1 MMQVKEM
8 VHPDP
13 IGADYEQ
20 AFAGANFNTEVVS
33 GALVEVSGCHFK
45 ALATLKVSGDPLE
58 APLKSPDLYGC
69 HFKALATLKVSGD
82 PLKAP
87 LKSPDLYL
95 PAADNFCE
103 RSGHNLMK

>member
-1 MMQVKEM
+1 MRIGVIGPQTKKNIYRPINNRIPAI
-8 VHPDP
+8 HPDP

-58 APLKSPDLYGC
+58 APLKSPDLY
-69 HFKALATLKVSGD
+69 
-82 PLKAP
+82 
-87 LKSPDLYL
+87 L

>member
-1 MMQVKEM
+1 MTKPTNRVQTKLLLKKVK
-8 VHPDP
+8 VRLQPPISHPDP

-45 ALATLKVSGDPLE
+45 ALATLKVSGDPL
-58 APLKSPDLYGC
+58 
-69 HFKALATLKVSGD
+69 
-82 PLKAP
+82 KAP

>member
-1 MMQVKEM
+1 MKNHFLQHLRLPP
-8 VHPDP
+8 HPDP

-58 APLKSPDLYGC
+58 APLKSPDLY
-69 HFKALATLKVSGD
+69 
-82 PLKAP
+82 
-87 LKSPDLYL
+87 L

>member
-1 MMQVKEM
+1 MEVRISGDFGSHFNDGGSLR
-8 VHPDP
+8 HPDP
-13 IGADYEQ
+13 IGAGADYEQ

-45 ALATLKVSGDPLE
+45 ALATLKVSGDPL
-58 APLKSPDLYGC
+58 
-69 HFKALATLKVSGD
+69 KAL
-82 PLKAP
+82 

>member
-1 MMQVKEM
+1 MTNVWSTSFFSSRPFPQNKQRKIKKTGIPRIYEKFVECES
-8 VHPDP
+8 HPDP

-58 APLKSPDLYGC
+58 APLKSPDLCG
-69 HFKALATLKVSGD
+69 
-82 PLKAP
+82 
-87 LKSPDLYL
+87 
-95 PAADNFCE
+95 
-103 RSGHNLMK
+103 

>member
-1 MMQVKEM
+1 MFFLINFGLFQKCYSYKRHKSDTS
-8 VHPDP
+8 HPDP

-45 ALATLKVSGDPLE
+45 ALATLKVSGDPFE
-58 APLKSPDLYGC
+58 
-69 HFKALATLKVSGD
+69 
-82 PLKAP
+82 AP

>member
-1 MMQVKEM
+1 M
-8 VHPDP
+8 VAFLHLVHFRPQHSTESLSPHPDP

-45 ALATLKVSGDPLE
+45 ALATLKVSGDPL
-58 APLKSPDLYGC
+58 
-69 HFKALATLKVSGD
+69 
-82 PLKAP
+82 KAP